1 MIIRRDRT
9 DSTLTSISLLHEAD
23 GKERLLPGSVDVVD
37 AFAAMQ
43 ADRVVAVVRAE
54 RVADATGLANTLSL
68 AGIHCVE
75 FTFTIPDV
83 LAAISAAASSNAV
96 VGAGT
101 VVKPEQARRAV
112 EAGARFV
119 VSPACVPELGPACRE
134 LGVPLFLGAYTPTE
148 VFEAMRAGATA
159 IKLFP
164 AEVGGPSYL
173 KQLRGPFPDV
183 AFIPSGG
190 VDEQNARAY
199 LEAGAVAV
207 YTGSSL
213 APPDLVA
220 RGEHEEIARRAH
232 AFVAAL
238 S

>member
-1 MIIRRDRT
+1 
-9 DSTLTSISLLHEAD
+9 
-23 GKERLLPGSVDVVD
+23 
-37 AFAAMQ
+37 MQ

-54 RVADATGLANTLSL
+54 RVADAKGVASTLAA
-68 AGIHCVE
+68 AGIRCVE
-75 FTFTIPDV
+75 FTLTIPGA
-83 LAAISAAASSNAV
+83 LRAISEAASHAV

-101 VVKPEQARRAV
+101 VLEREQARRAV

-119 VSPACVPELGPACRE
+119 VSPACVPELGPTCRE

-148 VFEAMRAGATA
+148 VVEATRAGATA

-164 AEVGGPSYL
+164 AGGPPYL

-183 AFIPSGG
+183 AFMPSGG
-190 VDEQNARAY
+190 VDERNARGY

-207 YTGSSL
+207 YAGSGL